1 MKKEAGKTETGFLER
16 IFGAVTGTEVRP
28 GR

>member
-1 MKKEAGKTETGFLER
+1 MKKDAGKTDAGFLER